1 MEFNLPKAG
10 KQPVPLSHFPTRLQA
25 FIFRACEFVSFEKMA
40 QILKTDAENV
50 KKTAA
55 QMGIERLF
63 AVCGTS
69 YRMSSS

>member
-1 MEFNLPKAG
+1 MEFSLPKAG

-40 QILKTDAENV
+40 RILKTDVENV

-55 QMGIERLF
+55 
-63 AVCGTS
+63 
-69 YRMSSS
+69 